1 MADQNKKTMD
11 IGIIGMHCASCA
23 LAVEKA
29 VSEIEG
35 VASATVN
42 LATEK
47 VRVVLDGEIIP
58 LPDIEDAIR
67 KAGFTPADQTI
78 IIRIGGMT
86 CAMCA
91 SAVEKALSPIP
102 GVVSASVNLGTE
114 QAAVR
119 YHPGIVSADQLK
131 EAITSAG
138 YTAHSMDEEGERE
151 GLVSQERDLQDKLTR
166 SIIGFAVSAVLMIVM
181 FLHPPLPL
189 PMPYFFFL
197 IATPF
202 FLYLA
207 YPIFRSAI
215 RSLSNGI
222 LDMDVMYA
230 MGIGTAYGS
239 SVLSTFDILLTAEFN
254 FYETAIMLAAFLTL
268 GRYLEARAKGRT
280 GEAIRSLISL
290 QPKKATLLRNGTEI
304 EVPADEI
311 LAGDQIL
318 VRTGEAIAVDGIVI
332 KGEGSVDESLVT
344 GESIPVMKMDGSE
357 VVGGTI
363 LTSGTLTVTATRI
376 GKDTVLAQIIR
387 MVEEAQGTKPPV
399 QRIADSVVSIFIPV
413 VLLIAIFSFLLW
425 YVILG
430 ETLLFATTALIS
442 VLVVACPC
450 ALGLATPTAITVG
463 LGRGAEL
470 GILIRSG
477 ETLERSGAIT
487 TIAVDK
493 TGTLTMGR
501 PVVTDIVPSGRTEKE
516 LLYLAGSLEKLSLH
530 PLATAIVEKARR
542 SGFVAGDVSGFET
555 IGGRGV
561 MGMIDGESVIIGTR
575 AFLESRS
582 VSIPKKAL
590 GSMVRLENE
599 GKTVP
604 LVAVDGRYAGLL
616 AITDPLK
623 PTSATAVKAFTD
635 MGLTVVMI
643 TGDNERTARVI
654 GEKVGI
660 SRILSGVL
668 PDKKAEEVQRIQ
680 EQGGVVAFIG
690 DGINDAPALAQ
701 ADVGIAISGG
711 TDVAVET
718 GGIVL
723 MHDDLIDAAAAIQ
736 LSRKVMGRIRGNLFW
751 AFIYN
756 ILLIPI
762 AAGLLTPF
770 FGITFRP
777 EYAGLAMA
785 LSSVTIVSLSLLLK
799 GYLPPAKELEVA
811 N

>member
-1 MADQNKKTMD
+1 MTDQNRKAVD
-11 IGIIGMHCASCA
+11 IGIVGMHCASCA

-35 VASATVN
+35 VDSVTVN

-47 VRVVLDGEIIP
+47 VRVVLGGETIP
-58 LPDIEDAIR
+58 LPEIEEAIK
-67 KAGFTPADQTI
+67 KAGFTPAAQTI
-78 IIRIGGMT
+78 TIRIGGMT
-86 CAMCA
+86 CAMCVA
-91 SAVEKALSPIP
+91 GVEKILSSLP

-114 QAAVR
+114 QATIS
-119 YHPGIVSADQLK
+119 YHPGIISVDQLK
-131 EAITSAG
+131 KAITSAG
-138 YTAHSMDEEGERE
+138 YTAHSTGDEGAEEEQAAQEKDLRE
-151 GLVSQERDLQDKLTR
+151 KLTR
-166 SIIGFAVSAVLMIVM
+166 SIIGFAVSAVLMLVM
-181 FLHPPLPL
+181 YLHPPLPL

-197 IATPF
+197 VSTPF

-207 YPIFRSAI
+207 YPIFRSAV

-239 SVLSTFDILLTAEFN
+239 SVLSTFSIFLTGEFN
-254 FYETAIMLAAFLTL
+254 FYETAVMLAAFLTL

-290 QPKKATLLRNGTEI
+290 QPKRATLLRNGTEI
-304 EVPADEI
+304 QVPADEI
-311 LAGDQIL
+311 QAGDQIL
-318 VRTGEAIAVDGIVI
+318 VRTGEAVAVDGIVI

-344 GESIPVMKMDGSE
+344 GESVPVMKMDGSE
-357 VVGGTI
+357 VIGGTI

-376 GKDTVLAQIIR
+376 GRDTVLAQIIR

-399 QRIADSVVSIFIPV
+399 QRIADSVVSIFIPF
-413 VLLIAIFSFLLW
+413 VLLIATVSFFLW

-487 TIAVDK
+487 TVAVDK

-501 PVVTDIVPSGRTEKE
+501 PVVTDVVPSGRSEDD
-516 LLYLAGSLEKLSLH
+516 LLYLAGSVEKLSLH
-530 PLATAIVEKARR
+530 PLATAIAEKAGRA
-542 SGFVAGDVSGFET
+542 GIAAGDVTGFET
-555 IGGRGV
+555 IGGQGV
-561 MGMIDGESVIIGTR
+561 LGVIDGQSVMIGTR

-604 LVAVDGRYAGLL
+604 LVAVDGRYAGLF

-635 MGLTVVMI
+635 MGLAVVMI

-660 SRILSGVL
+660 SKILSGVL
-668 PDKKAEEVQRIQ
+668 PDRKALEVQRIQ

-736 LSRKVMGRIRGNLFW
+736 LSQKVMGRIRGNLFW

-770 FGITFRP
+770 FGVTFRP

-799 GYLPPAKELEVA
+799 GYTPPAKKLEVV